1 MIPQTKHKHIHTI
14 RKVYDPKWNRTIL
27 AGFIFIIIV
36 RVDAAWLT
44 SVAHCMWEKVHVYTV
59 RYGYFS
65 CVIFLWMRVQGIK
78 YDMMILNIK
87 LNIGVVGKNEVKKK
101 RRKKVIVEGHA
112 FFKRNEILRLYPS
125 IFLCLSSIWKQR

>member
-36 RVDAAWLT
+36 RVDAAWLNLRST
-44 SVAHCMWEKVHVYTV
+44 LHVGESACIYRTV
-59 RYGYFS
+59 RLFFLCY
-65 CVIFLWMRVQGIK
+65 IFMNARARYKIW
-78 YDMMILNIK
+78 YDDIEHK
-87 LNIGVVGKNEVKKK
+87 AKHWSGRKKWSKKK